1 MSKTTNQILELTE
14 KHGLQV
20 DADTFVFNESGLDF
34 QVVFAKDRQQHEW
47 VLRIPRREDV
57 IPRTKPEKLTLD
69 LVNAN
74 VNFEAPNWS
83 IYTDELIAYRKL
95 TGTPAGTINHETQ
108 SYMWEIDENNVP
120 ENFHRTLGEM
130 LASLHRIPHKKVKEI
145 GLEVQSP
152 ADIRQSMKSRMAAV
166 KERFGVG
173 ESLWNRWQAWVNNEE
188 MWPKQTA
195 MIHGDIHAGHTL
207 IDHEAN
213 VTGLIDWTEGKV
225 ADPSIDFVFHYRAF
239 GESGLESLIHT
250 YNEAGGYVWP
260 LMKEHIIELN
270 AAYPVAIA
278 EFAIL
283 SGLKEYEEMARQ
295 TLEVE

>member
-1 MSKTTNQILELTE
+1 MSKTRKQIMELAE

-20 DADTFVFNESGLDF
+20 DADSFVYNESGLDF
-34 QVVFAKDRQQHEW
+34 QVVFAKDHNGNEW

-57 IPRTKPEKLTLD
+57 IPRTNAEKMTLD

-74 VNFEAPNWS
+74 VTFEAPNWS
-83 IYTDELIAYRKL
+83 IYTDDLIAYRKL
-95 TGTPAGTINHETQ
+95 KGIPAGTINHETQ
-108 SYMWEIDENNVP
+108 SYMWEIDEKNVP
-120 ENFHRTLGEM
+120 ETFHRSLGEV
-130 LASLHRIPHKKVKEI
+130 LASLHRISHEKVKEI
-145 GLEVQSP
+145 GLDVQSP
-152 ADIRQSMKSRMAAV
+152 AEIRQSMKERMNAV

-173 ESLWNRWQAWVNNEE
+173 ESLWNRWQAWIHNEK
-188 MWPKQTA
+188 MWPKQTG

-207 IDHEAN
+207 IDPDGN

-239 GESGLESLIHT
+239 GESDLEALIH
-250 YNEAGGYVWP
+250 YYKEAGGYVWP

-283 SGLKEYEEMARQ
+283 SGLKEYEDMARQ
-295 TLEVE
+295 TLEV